1 MARFVQNLLRRP
13 GPSGSESERAA
24 QDARETTR
32 SHQPWWTRVGLPFWL
47 SLGWLVLISLSAI
60 LADILPIDD
69 PLSTNLDT
77 LFMTPL
83 SEGHLLGTDAVGR
96 DMLSRAIH
104 GARISLQLAFT
115 APFLSLL
122 VGLVLGLSAG
132 YFRGRV
138 DTAVS
143 VFTDSIL
150 AFPNIVGVMVILF
163 FFGASLPVMILALA
177 FFGIPAE
184 VRVAR
189 ANTILFSGREFV
201 MAARALGASNLRIMV
216 RELLPNVIVPMLSLV
231 LFGMSIVIIIEG
243 SLAFLG
249 VGFPPPTPS
258 WGKMIADGF
267 EDISRAPHVTLVP
280 AAVMFLTILSL
291 NMIGDSLRALT
302 DVKAS
307 SL

>member
-1 MARFVQNLLRRP
+1 MRKARNYGAKEKR
-13 GPSGSESERAA
+13 
-24 QDARETTR
+24 DA
-32 SHQPWWTRVGLPFWL
+32 SLPWWARIGRLFWFGF
-47 SLGWLVLISLSAI
+47 GWLLVICLFAI
-60 LADILPIDD
+60 FANVLPIDD
-69 PLSTNLDT
+69 PLTTDLDNLFLPIFSD
-77 LFMTPL
+77 
-83 SEGHLLGTDAVGR
+83 GHLLGTDAVGR
-96 DMLSRAIH
+96 DMLSRAIY
-104 GARISLQLAFT
+104 GARISLVLAFT
-115 APFLSLL
+115 APFLSLIA
-122 VGLVLGLSAG
+122 GLALGLPAG

-143 VFTDSIL
+143 VFVDSIL

-163 FFGASLPVMILALA
+163 FLGASLPVMILALA

-189 ANTILFSGREFV
+189 ANTILFSEREFIL
-201 MAARALGASNLRIMV
+201 AAQAQGASSLRIMV

-243 SLAFLG
+243 ALAFLG

-291 NMIGDSLRALT
+291 NMIGDSLRAIT

-307 SL
+307 TV

>member
-1 MARFVQNLLRRP
+1 MVRFMRNTWRLLGPAARPAKKDTL
-13 GPSGSESERAA
+13 
-24 QDARETTR
+24 
-32 SHQPWWTRVGLPFWL
+32 QPWWARVGLVFWFA
-47 SLGWLVLISLSAI
+47 LGWLVLICLSAI
-60 LADILPIDD
+60 LADVLPIDD
-69 PLSTNLDT
+69 PLSTDLDRQFAP
-77 LFMTPL
+77 LF
-83 SEGHLLGTDAVGR
+83 SEGSILGTDAVGR
-96 DMLSRAIH
+96 DMLSRVIY

-122 VGLVLGLSAG
+122 AGLVLGLSAG

-138 DTAVS
+138 DSAVS
-143 VFTDSIL
+143 IFTDSIL
-150 AFPNIVGVMVILF
+150 AFPNIVGVMVVLF
-163 FFGASLPVMILALA
+163 FFGATLPVMILALA

-184 VRVAR
+184 ARVAR
-189 ANTILFSGREFV
+189 ANTILFAEREFV
-201 MAARALGASNLRIMV
+201 LAAQAQGASSLRIMV

-267 EDISRAPHVTLVP
+267 EDIGRAPQVTLVP

-291 NMIGDSLRALT
+291 NMIGDSLRALS

-307 SL
+307 SV

>member
-1 MARFVQNLLRRP
+1 MEVGFVRNTRRLLGSVARPAKKDTL
-13 GPSGSESERAA
+13 
-24 QDARETTR
+24 
-32 SHQPWWTRVGLPFWL
+32 QPWWARVGLVFWFA
-47 SLGWLVLISLSAI
+47 LGWLVLICLSAI
-60 LADILPIDD
+60 LADVLPIDD
-69 PLSTNLDT
+69 PLSTDLDRQFAP
-77 LFMTPL
+77 LF
-83 SEGHLLGTDAVGR
+83 SGGSLLGTDAVGR
-96 DMLSRAIH
+96 DMLSRVIY

-122 VGLVLGLSAG
+122 AGLALGLSAG
-132 YFRGRV
+132 YFRGRI
-138 DTAVS
+138 DSAVS
-143 VFTDSIL
+143 IFTDSIL
-150 AFPNIVGVMVILF
+150 AFPNIVGVMVVLF
-163 FFGASLPVMILALA
+163 FFGATLPVMILALA

-184 VRVAR
+184 ARVAR
-189 ANTILFSGREFV
+189 ANTILFAEREFV
-201 MAARALGASNLRIMV
+201 LAAQAQGASSLRIMV

-267 EDISRAPHVTLVP
+267 EDIGRAPHVTLVP

-291 NMIGDSLRALT
+291 NMIGDSLRALS

-307 SL
+307 SV

>member
-1 MARFVQNLLRRP
+1 MICLF
-13 GPSGSESERAA
+13 
-24 QDARETTR
+24 
-32 SHQPWWTRVGLPFWL
+32 
-47 SLGWLVLISLSAI
+47 AI
-60 LADILPIDD
+60 FANVLPIDD
-69 PLSTNLDT
+69 PLTTDLDNLFLPIFSD
-77 LFMTPL
+77 
-83 SEGHLLGTDAVGR
+83 GHLLGTDAVGR
-96 DMLSRAIH
+96 DMLSRAIY
-104 GARISLQLAFT
+104 GARISLVLAFT
-115 APFLSLL
+115 APFLSLIA
-122 VGLVLGLSAG
+122 GLALGLPAG

-143 VFTDSIL
+143 VFVDSIL

-163 FFGASLPVMILALA
+163 FLGASLPVMILALA

-189 ANTILFSGREFV
+189 ANTILFSEREFIL
-201 MAARALGASNLRIMV
+201 AAQAQGASSLRIMV

-243 SLAFLG
+243 ALAFLG

-291 NMIGDSLRALT
+291 NMIGDSLRAIT

-307 SL
+307 TV

>member
-1 MARFVQNLLRRP
+1 MAELARGILLRLVKPTAR
-13 GPSGSESERAA
+13 SGR
-24 QDARETTR
+24 QETL
-32 SHQPWWTRVGLPFWL
+32 QPWWARVGLVFWL
-47 SLGWLVLISLSAI
+47 ALGWLVLICLSAVF
-60 LADILPIDD
+60 ADVLPIED
-69 PLSTNLDT
+69 PLSVNLDRQFAP
-77 LFMTPL
+77 LF
-83 SEGHLLGTDAVGR
+83 SEGYILGTDAVGR
-96 DMLSRAIH
+96 DMLSRVIY

-122 VGLVLGLSAG
+122 AGLVLGLSAG

-138 DTAVS
+138 DSAVS
-143 VFTDSIL
+143 IFTDSIL
-150 AFPNIVGVMVILF
+150 AFPNIVGVMVVLF
-163 FFGASLPVMILALA
+163 FFGATLPVMILALA

-184 VRVAR
+184 TRVAR
-189 ANTILFSGREFV
+189 ANTILFAEREFV
-201 MAARALGASNLRIMV
+201 LAAQAQGASNLRIMV

-267 EDISRAPHVTLVP
+267 EDIGRAPQVTLVP

-291 NMIGDSLRALT
+291 NMIGDSLRALS

-307 SL
+307 SV

>member
-1 MARFVQNLLRRP
+1 MIHRILRKILYP
-13 GPSGSESERAA
+13 AEAKSM
-24 QDARETTR
+24 TR
-32 SHQPWWTRVGLPFWL
+32 GKATHQPWWARVGLLFWL
-47 SLGWLVLISLSAI
+47 ASGWLVLISLSA
-60 LADILPIDD
+60 LFADLLPFDD
-69 PLSTNLDT
+69 PLSTNLDRS
-77 LFMTPL
+77 FAPPF
-83 SEGHLLGTDAVGR
+83 SDGHILGTDGVGR
-96 DMLSRAIH
+96 DMLSRAVY

-122 VGLVLGLSAG
+122 AGLAMGLSAG

-138 DTAVS
+138 DAVVS
-143 VFTDSIL
+143 IFTDAIL

-177 FFGIPAE
+177 FFGIPPE

-189 ANTILFSGREFV
+189 ANTILFAEREFV
-201 MAARALGASNLRIMV
+201 IAARAQGASNLRIMV

-243 SLAFLG
+243 ALAFLG

-267 EDISRAPHVTLVP
+267 DEISRAPHVTFVP
-280 AAVMFLTILSL
+280 AAIMFLTILSL
-291 NMIGDSLRALT
+291 NMIGDTLRALS

-307 SL
+307 SV